1 MMRTREEQIAER
13 RAQMPR
19 KYRRLYGR
27 AVGGRSLRSCVNAQC
42 LECCGWQSRE
52 VTLCTDPACPL
63 WAVRPYRSSGS
74 AHDGDFSD
82 AESTESGQGDNYAG

>member
-1 MMRTREEQIAER
+1 MTSKRDAQIAER

-27 AVGGRSLRSCVNAQC
+27 AIGGRSLRSCINAQC
-42 LECCGWQSRE
+42 LECCGWVSKE
-52 VTLCTDPACPL
+52 VAFCSDTACQL

-74 AHDGDFSD
+74 TRDGDFSN